1 MGRIAPHL
9 PRPDVIPGRESMLG
23 TVAPEFQLKDE
34 EGNYVTLRRLI
45 RQHPVMFYVYRG
57 AW

>member
-1 MGRIAPHL
+1 
-9 PRPDVIPGRESMLG
+9 MLG
-23 TVAPEFQLKDE
+23 TVAPDFQMKDE

-45 RQHPVMFYVYRG
+45 RQRPVMFYVYRG

>member
-1 MGRIAPHL
+1 VGRIAPHL
-9 PRPDVIPGRESMLG
+9 PEPDVIPGRASMVG

-34 EGNYVTLRRLI
+34 EGNYVTLRRLV
-45 RQHPVMFYVYRG
+45 RQHPLLFYVYRG